1 MFSRYLTLAIAAC
14 LTVLT
19 ACGDSSR
26 NESSPTPLGSAETEA
41 PAGARQ
47 QLMNLVEEFF
57 DRQLELNPV
66 FATIIGDKRYNDRM
80 ANTIGP
86 EYLAASL
93 ALEKEFLERLGDIDA
108 ASLTGQDRIS
118 HDIFKRDREEAIEQA
133 KYPSHLVP
141 VSQFFSRPAF
151 FAQLGSG
158 SSIQPFETVQ
168 DYDNF
173 LGRIDDFLIWME
185 QAQSNMRDGSE
196 RGIVQPRVLMEKS
209 IPQLDAQ
216 VVEDPKESIFYRPIE
231 NLPADFSDADKE
243 RLTEAYEEAILA
255 KLVPAYRDLRD
266 FIRDEYLPET
276 REAVGLSALPNGKD
290 WYDFLIRSNTT
301 TALSADEIHQIGL
314 DEVARLR
321 AEMLTVKDEVGFDGD
336 LEAFFEH
343 LRTDEQFY
351 YDTEEELLDHY
362 RSLSARVAERVP
374 SLFSRLPKADFEI
387 RPIEEFRAKTAAGAS
402 YMPPAPDGSRPG
414 VFYVNTYDL
423 PARPKYNIESVF
435 AHEAA
440 PGHHFQIAIQQ
451 ELEEL
456 PRFRRFGGYTAY
468 IEGWGL
474 YAEFLGPE
482 IGLYEDPYQKYGALS
497 AEMWRAIRLVVDT
510 GMHAKGWT
518 REQALEYLQSNVDI
532 ATTDAVAEI
541 ERYIAIPG
549 QALAYKIG
557 QLKMMELRR
566 RASKE
571 LEDRF
576 DIRAFHAA
584 ILEDGALPLDVLE
597 AKIDRWIVEQ
607 KS

>member
-19 ACGDSSR
+19 ACDDSSR
-26 NESSPTPLGSAETEA
+26 NESSPTPLRSAETEA
-41 PAGARQ
+41 PADARQ

-57 DRQLELNPV
+57 DRQLELNPIY
-66 FATIIGDKRYNDRM
+66 ATVIGDHRYNDRL

-86 EYLAASL
+86 EYLASSL

-133 KYPSHLVP
+133 KYPGHLVP
-141 VSQFFSRPAF
+141 VSQFFSPPAF

-158 SSIQPFETVQ
+158 ASIQPFEAVE

-185 QAQSNMRDGSE
+185 QAQSNMREGIE

-243 RLTEAYEEAILA
+243 RLTAAYEEAIVA

-482 IGLYEDPYQKYGALS
+482 IGL
-497 AEMWRAIRLVVDT
+497 V
-510 GMHAKGWT
+510 
-518 REQALEYLQSNVDI
+518 
-532 ATTDAVAEI
+532 
-541 ERYIAIPG
+541 
-549 QALAYKIG
+549 
-557 QLKMMELRR
+557 
-566 RASKE
+566 
-571 LEDRF
+571 
-576 DIRAFHAA
+576 
-584 ILEDGALPLDVLE
+584 
-597 AKIDRWIVEQ
+597 
-607 KS
+607 